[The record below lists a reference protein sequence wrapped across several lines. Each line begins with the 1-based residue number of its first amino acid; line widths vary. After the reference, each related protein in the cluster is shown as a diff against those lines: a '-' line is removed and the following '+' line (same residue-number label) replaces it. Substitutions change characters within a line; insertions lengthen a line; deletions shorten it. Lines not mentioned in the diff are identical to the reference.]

1 VETKANYVLIGLFA
15 LAGLGALLGTF
26 LWFARVQLDQQ
37 FAYYD
42 IRFPTVS
49 GLSDASDVRFGGLP
63 VGQVVDVRISEE
75 RDGTIT
81 VRIEVDAK
89 TPVRAD
95 SVATIESLGVT
106 GVSFVSIDAGTTDA
120 PLLVDS
126 SGGGIPEITSGR
138 STLQTLSEDAPE
150 LVSETLLVVREI
162 GDLFR
167 GENADRIERTLI
179 NAEVASEEFAG
190 ALEGFSG
197 IASTVD
203 QFTDQINRF
212 NSTLDALTAELNVV
226 LATANDTLISIE
238 QLATE
243 TTAIVERGEGTLD
256 NVDEVVSAASRY
268 ISEDLTATTNALQ
281 AAAAELRAELSAFGA
296 DAAGLI
302 ATFEETGSAATD
314 RLRDAEVTLDR
325 ANTLLA
331 TLDTT
336 AIAVEGAAARV
347 DTLIAEEGAPLLAE
361 LRVVVADT
369 TQAIA
374 VVTETA
380 QTDLPVMIADIRTA
394 VTRATTVIDSV
405 GTDLTTASEGVADE
419 VVRAD

>member
-15 LAGLGALLGTF
+15 LAGLAALLGTF

-106 GVSFVSIDAGTTDA
+106 GVSFVSIDAGHADA
-120 PLLVDS
+120 PLLVEE

-138 STLQTLSEDAPE
+138 STLQALTEDAPE

-179 NAEVASEEFAG
+179 NAEVASEEFA
-190 ALEGFSG
+190 AHWKGFPG
-197 IASTVD
+197 LPHGRPVHRPD
-203 QFTDQINRF
+203 QP
-212 NSTLDALTAELNVV
+212 
-226 LATANDTLISIE
+226 
-238 QLATE
+238 
-243 TTAIVERGEGTLD
+243 
-256 NVDEVVSAASRY
+256 
-268 ISEDLTATTNALQ
+268 LQ
-281 AAAAELRAELSAFGA
+281 HHARRADRRAERRPRHRERHA
-296 DAAGLI
+296 D
-302 ATFEETGSAATD
+302 
-314 RLRDAEVTLDR
+314 
-325 ANTLLA
+325 
-331 TLDTT
+331 
-336 AIAVEGAAARV
+336 V
-347 DTLIAEEGAPLLAE
+347 D
-361 LRVVVADT
+361 
-369 TQAIA
+369 
-374 VVTETA
+374 
-380 QTDLPVMIADIRTA
+380 RTA
-394 VTRATTVIDSV
+394 GRP
-405 GTDLTTASEGVADE
+405 
-419 VVRAD
+419 RQR